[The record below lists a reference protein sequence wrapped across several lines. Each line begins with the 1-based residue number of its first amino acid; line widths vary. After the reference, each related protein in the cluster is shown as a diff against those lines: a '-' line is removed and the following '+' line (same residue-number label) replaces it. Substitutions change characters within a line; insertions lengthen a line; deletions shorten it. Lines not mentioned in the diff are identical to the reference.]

1 MKVPQHL
8 GIVFQSEP
16 DWTIS
21 DWTKLF
27 DFLNSVKIAFFT
39 CYTRN
44 GWSLELKCNTLKTKF
59 IDYSQSKPLLASIIK
74 SVCEENTE
82 ISLDNRST
90 PINLL
95 LLESDRIDGFP
106 PLMLASAEIIKLNSR
121 DDSVYGFID
130 GIKKGVKAYA
140 QTVQRNGI

>member
-16 DWTIS
+16 DWTMS

-27 DFLNSVKIAFFT
+27 DFLNTVKIKFFT

-44 GWSLELKCNTLKTKF
+44 GWSFEKPLNPSTKF

-74 SVCEENTE
+74 SVCEDNTD
-82 ISLDNRST
+82 ISLDTRSN

-95 LLESDRIDGFP
+95 LLESDGIDGFP
-106 PLMLASAEIIKLNSR
+106 PLMLAFTEIIKLDSL

-130 GIKKGVKAYA
+130 GIKEGIKTYA